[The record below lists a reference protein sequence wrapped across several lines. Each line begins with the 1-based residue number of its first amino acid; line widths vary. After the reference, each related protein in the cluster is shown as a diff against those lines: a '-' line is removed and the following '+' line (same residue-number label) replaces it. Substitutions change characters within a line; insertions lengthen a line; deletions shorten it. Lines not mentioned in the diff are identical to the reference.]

1 MNILIWAPFIQKVG
15 TTSNVEGLINSLTK
29 YSKKYQIDLINVFG
43 EWDNYEFE
51 SENVEKVSLF
61 KLNFIKE
68 NKKSGFIRS
77 RLYTIII
84 IVCSFVP
91 LMRLL
96 KKKNYNFIFAH
107 LITSLPILLVG
118 LIKKKT
124 KLILSIAGFPKLTLL
139 RSFFWK
145 SFRTNIFKVIC
156 PSQETKHL
164 LSEL

>member
-51 SENVEKVSLF
+51 SENVEKVSLI

-77 RLYTIII
+77 RLY
-84 IVCSFVP
+84 
-91 LMRLL
+91 
-96 KKKNYNFIFAH
+96 
-107 LITSLPILLVG
+107 
-118 LIKKKT
+118 
-124 KLILSIAGFPKLTLL
+124 
-139 RSFFWK
+139 
-145 SFRTNIFKVIC
+145 
-156 PSQETKHL
+156 E
-164 LSEL
+164 